1 MYRKF
6 KPASTKV
13 ANPRRRRRSGAKRRR
28 SNPGHKAAH
37 NPRGTFS
44 FKMRR
49 KRRKN
54 PGAGGGMAFGQ
65 KQMIELALYAA
76 GAGVSTAAVTA
87 IVERL
92 LPADLGKDADAA
104 KQAQTRTVYA
114 AAGSAVIGA
123 GAAYAFRKKRNVAK
137 FFAIHGIISAGYAL
151 LTATKTA
158 VDEQVAKLFEK
169 DPATTSGLYLTHSN
183 TGLLQRDMSG
193 LVLGGSTGTLAS
205 DLKPA
210 RRAMF

>member
-28 SNPGHKAAH
+28 SNPGHMTAH

-92 LPADLGKDADAA
+92 LPAEWGKDKDADAA

-158 VDEQVAKLFEK
+158 VEEQVAKLFAK
-169 DPATTSGLYLTHSN
+169 DTGGLYLTHSN